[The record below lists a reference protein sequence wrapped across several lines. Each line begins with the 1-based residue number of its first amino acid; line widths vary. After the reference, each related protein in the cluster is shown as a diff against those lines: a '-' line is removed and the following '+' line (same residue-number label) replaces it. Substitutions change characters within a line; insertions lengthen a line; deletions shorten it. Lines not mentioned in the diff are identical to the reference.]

1 MSLSGAVS
9 ILESVR
15 YGLWKITASNLRLK
29 TPRNVVEK
37 PVKPPPNQSL
47 TSPVVE
53 SPGPVAQSS
62 DLPPPPP
69 RRYHSHTSDTELI
82 APTRQV
88 RCTIVQGPNRKFRP
102 DVLTR
107 GDMGI
112 LEVKQLQAVER
123 DGA

>member
-1 MSLSGAVS
+1 MYLLQNQIDMS
-9 ILESVR
+9 R
-15 YGLWKITASNLRLK
+15 RN
-29 TPRNVVEK
+29 TPRLTPVEK
-37 PVKPPPNQSL
+37 HHAQLSRNPPSQPRINHLSALWLNPSALSWKPAICRVPL
-47 TSPVVE
+47 HT
-53 SPGPVAQSS
+53 G
-62 DLPPPPP
+62 
-69 RRYHSHTSDTELI
+69 YHSRTSDTELI

-112 LEVKQLQAVER
+112 LEVKRPPAVER